1 MIDPRRLRVLQ
12 AVAAHGSVTA
22 AADALHLTPPAV
34 SQQLLA
40 LERETGASLVDR
52 SGRQVRL
59 TAAGRLLAA
68 HGERIAAQLRQAERD
83 LAELTG
89 QAAGPV
95 RIAAFQSVM
104 APLIGPALRNLAAA
118 SPAIQPV
125 VAERY
130 GPAAVADLRL
140 GDLDIVLTEYDAASL
155 RPAEPGLALR
165 HLAFDPYLLV
175 IPPDWQVAP
184 RSLRDL
190 AGRPWVAGPPGTSCD
205 QALRRLAAEADI
217 AVPAGDV
224 CVEFP
229 SVLALVAA
237 GRGAAIIPRLALG
250 QAPVT
255 ICPLPPLGGR
265 HIAAWHQAG
274 PAQPTPATV
283 TVLGALARTGQ
294 ALRQAPLPL
303 TVTPGA
309 EHPAAP
315 TRPLL

>member
-1 MIDPRRLRVLQ
+1 MIDPRRLGVLQ
-12 AVAAHGSVTA
+12 AVAVHGSVAGA
-22 AADALHLTPPAV
+22 AIALHLSPPAV

-40 LERETGASLVDR
+40 LERETGACLIDR

-68 HGERIAAQLRQAERD
+68 HGERVAAQLREAERD

-89 QAAGPV
+89 QASGPV

-104 APLIGPALRNLAAA
+104 SPLIGPALRDLAAA
-118 SPAIQPV
+118 SPAVQPV
-125 VAERY
+125 ITERY

-140 GDLDIVLTEYDAASL
+140 GDLDIVVTEYDAANPA
-155 RPAEPGLALR
+155 PAEPGLGLR

-175 IPPDWQVAP
+175 IPPDWQARP

-190 AGRPWVAGPPGTSCD
+190 AGRPWVAGPPGTACD
-205 QALRRLAAEADI
+205 HALRRLAAEAAI
-217 AVPAGDV
+217 AIPAGDV

-237 GRGAAIIPRLALG
+237 GRGAAIIPQMTLG

-255 ICPLPPLGGR
+255 VCALPPLGGR

-274 PAQPTPATV
+274 PAQPAPAAATA
-283 TVLGALARTGQ
+283 LDALAHAAQTLHQ
-294 ALRQAPLPL
+294 ATA
-303 TVTPGA
+303 
-309 EHPAAP
+309 
-315 TRPLL
+315 

>member
-1 MIDPRRLRVLQ
+1 MIDPRRLGVLQ
-12 AVAAHGSVTA
+12 AVAAHGSVAA
-22 AADALHLTPPAV
+22 AADALHLSPPAV

-40 LERETGASLVDR
+40 LERETGACLIDR

-68 HGERIAAQLRQAERD
+68 HGERVAAQIRQAERD

-89 QAAGPV
+89 QASGPV

-104 APLIGPALRNLAAA
+104 GPLIGPALRDLATA
-118 SPAIQPV
+118 SPAVQPV
-125 VAERY
+125 ITERY

-140 GDLDIVLTEYDAASL
+140 GDLDIVVTEYDAAGPA
-155 RPAEPGLALR
+155 PAEPGLGLR

-175 IPPDWQVAP
+175 IPPDWQAKP
-184 RSLRDL
+184 RSLPDL
-190 AGRPWVAGPPGTSCD
+190 AGRPWVAGPPGTACD
-205 QALRRLAAEADI
+205 HALRRLAAEAAI
-217 AVPAGDV
+217 AIPVRDV

-237 GRGAAIIPRLALG
+237 GRGAAVIPQTTLG

-255 ICPLPPLGGR
+255 VCAMPPLGGR

-274 PAQPTPATV
+274 PAQPAPATA
-283 TVLGALARTGQ
+283 TALDALAHAAQTLPQ
-294 ALRQAPLPL
+294 A
-303 TVTPGA
+303 TP
-309 EHPAAP
+309 
-315 TRPLL
+315 

>member
-12 AVAAHGSVTA
+12 AVAVHGSVA
-22 AADALHLTPPAV
+22 AAAGALHLTPPAI

-40 LERETGASLVDR
+40 LERETGASLIDR
-52 SGRQVRL
+52 SGRQVSL
-59 TAAGRLLAA
+59 TAAGRLLAG
-68 HGERIAAQLRQAERD
+68 HGERITAQLRQAERD

-104 APLIGPALRNLAAA
+104 APLIGAALRDLAAA

-130 GPAAVADLRL
+130 GADAVADLRL
-140 GDLDIVLTEYDAASL
+140 GDLDIVLTEYDAASPP
-155 RPAEPGLALR
+155 PAEPRLGLR

-190 AGRPWVAGPPGTSCD
+190 AGRPWVAGPPGTACD
-205 QALRRLAAEADI
+205 HALQRLAAEAGI
-217 AVPAGDV
+217 VIPAGDV

-237 GRGAAIIPRLALG
+237 GRGAAIIPQMTLR

-255 ICPLPPLGGR
+255 VCALPPFGGR

-274 PAQPTPATV
+274 PAQPSPAAATV
-283 TVLGALARTGQ
+283 LDALVHAARS
-294 ALRQAPLPL
+294 APQPPL
-303 TVTPGA
+303 
-309 EHPAAP
+309 
-315 TRPLL
+315 